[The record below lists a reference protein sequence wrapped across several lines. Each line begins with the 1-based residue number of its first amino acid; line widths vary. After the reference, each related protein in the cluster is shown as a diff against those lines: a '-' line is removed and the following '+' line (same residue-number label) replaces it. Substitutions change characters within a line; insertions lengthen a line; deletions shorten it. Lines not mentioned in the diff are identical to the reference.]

1 MLITSIIL
9 TLLIINV
16 LVWWDVIHIL
26 VDRINDLEKK
36 LDLVQDTSSIA
47 FDLIRHHR
55 HDASCHTKN
64 PAAIKIMPNPLPRYY
79 DPMAS
84 LDDAGCTEDFN
95 E

>member
-1 MLITSIIL
+1 MLITFIIL

-64 PAAIKIMPNPLPRYY
+64 PAALNILPNRPPRYY
-79 DPMAS
+79 DPVAS
-84 LDDAGCTEDFN
+84 LDDAECKEDFN